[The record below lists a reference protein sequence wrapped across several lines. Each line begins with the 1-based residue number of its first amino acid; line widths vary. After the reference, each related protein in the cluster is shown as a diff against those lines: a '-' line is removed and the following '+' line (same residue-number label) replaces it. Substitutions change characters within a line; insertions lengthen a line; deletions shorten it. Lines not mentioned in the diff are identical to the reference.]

1 MPTANRGFGS
11 MSKERRAE
19 ISAMGGRASAIADNG
34 CHKWTKQ
41 SGATAGRAGG
51 LASAKAKKLKK
62 AAADA
67 PVITLG
73 GK

>member
-1 MPTANRGFGS
+1 

-19 ISAMGGRASAIADNG
+19 ISAMGGKASAIADNG

-41 SGATAGRAGG
+41 TGITAGRKGG
-51 LASAKAKKLKK
+51 LASAKSKALKK
-62 AAADA
+62 AAANA